1 MIEDIITISLVHCV
15 EKTTSDLRKDAELHI
30 LVLKEESLVGTVLLL
45 TLHVLVHDIHIVI
58 KNIWIDASASTL
70 V

>member
-1 MIEDIITISLVHCV
+1 MIEYVITVGLVHSI
-15 EKTTSDLRKDAELHI
+15 EQAASDLGKYAKLHI
-30 LVLKEESLVGTVLLL
+30 FILKKQSLICTVLLL

-58 KNIWIDASASTL
+58 EDIRIYAAASTL